1 MQISGRR
8 RITEIASPIIGHYL
22 SLLEFPLSCSL
33 DYGGAR
39 PRRGAKSSRLHTH
52 GATIYPH
59 QPVYFVIAQTL
70 LIYRLIVYSN
80 SLFSSSA
87 CVCVC
92 TRAHTS
98 VCIEP
103 GGRGAREISPL
114 RFSCFR
120 NKSKIERRGILYM
133 PHVLYVYIY
142 IYTHT
147 SVGYARSRYIR

>member
-92 TRAHTS
+92 VRVHTRPCVS
-98 VCIEP
+98 NRE
-103 GGRGAREISPL
+103 GEAR
-114 RFSCFR
+114 
-120 NKSKIERRGILYM
+120 
-133 PHVLYVYIY
+133 
-142 IYTHT
+142 
-147 SVGYARSRYIR
+147 ARSRLYDSLVFAISQK